1 MGLNLRAVGGN
12 VLLKKVAADVH
23 RSGLVVYGGKSTT
36 VLQLGEVVGLGG
48 RWTQD
53 RPWFPP
59 IPNPHR
65 TPLVEVVNGVMQ
77 ERWDDNWKPSWKTPD
92 SRTVRPKPAQFNEG
106 HRAWLEEIKVG
117 DLVVYIQSR
126 VYEFFEWEGE
136 DILVYPGN
144 WIMGVAGDLTITE
157 EELRRYERDQFD
169 DAPHEK
175 PTVNRARGP
184 NPRAT
189 GESIRKFFERRGM
202 R

>member
-1 MGLNLRAVGGN
+1 MIPLRAVGGN

-59 IPNPHR
+59 MPTPRR
-65 TPLVEVVNGVMQ
+65 TTLDDGS
-77 ERWDDNWKPSWKTPD
+77 WDPDWKPPD
-92 SRTVRPKPAQFNEG
+92 MTNRVRPKPAQFNEG
-106 HRAWLEEIKVG
+106 HQSWLDGLRAG

-126 VYEFFEWEGE
+126 VYDVFEWEGV
-136 DILVYPGN
+136 DLLVYPGN
-144 WIMGVAGDLTITE
+144 WILGVAGDLSISE
-157 EELRRYERDQFD
+157 EELRRYERDDFD
-169 DAPHEK
+169 DAPHVTPK
-175 PTVNRARGP
+175 NIHGP
-184 NPRAT
+184 AERAT
-189 GESIRKFFERRGM
+189 GESIRKFFERRGV